1 MYNKIHMWRTK
12 QIDGKRLNIRFKKF
26 AKECSFSFCP
36 TSNLKTDLSLDFL
49 PLFLLR
55 RLCAEC
61 FSAPCPPFEDLS
73 ADTPSATSYLAGES
87 STGEIV
93 RAWDR
98 IHPFFFEFCCWPKW
112 TNIKIIKLKKVQ
124 TWLFFLVVI
133 RGYAWIH
140 GLTCLHSY
148 ISYFLMKIC
157 GFQVWGN
164 LLQTFEKEKFWGVGW
179 NILIDF
185 PHNSWAGKPL
195 MFSLDTDPYPLN
207 SIGILKNQ
215 VPWYGNLRKQ
225 QGKHTT
231 MKQQTWVA
239 LCRYHNVDFFPQN
252 CITLLEKTT
261 DCFKWDASIRTK
273 KYVLICLSRFV

>member
-112 TNIKIIKLKKVQ
+112 TNIKIIKLKKSRLGCFSWWWYAVMHESMD
-124 TWLFFLVVI
+124 WLVFIHIFLI
-133 RGYAWIH
+133 
-140 GLTCLHSY
+140 
-148 ISYFLMKIC
+148 
-157 GFQVWGN
+157 
-164 LLQTFEKEKFWGVGW
+164 FWW
-179 NILIDF
+179 
-185 PHNSWAGKPL
+185 
-195 MFSLDTDPYPLN
+195 
-207 SIGILKNQ
+207 
-215 VPWYGNLRKQ
+215 
-225 QGKHTT
+225 
-231 MKQQTWVA
+231 
-239 LCRYHNVDFFPQN
+239 
-252 CITLLEKTT
+252 
-261 DCFKWDASIRTK
+261 
-273 KYVLICLSRFV
+273 KYVGSKFEETCCRLLRRKNFGE